1 MFLMTDLTKQA
12 YLIACDAHFGQ
23 YDRCGRLYILH
34 PMSVAEHFNDETLVA
49 AALLHDVLEDN
60 AEWTVAR
67 LYGRGMP
74 PEVVRLVCILT
85 RQKGESYFDYIRRV
99 SQDEAATQIKLADL
113 KHNTDVRRLD
123 GLSDS
128 LRARYNKAIKILKGQ
143 SVCDF
148 EDACEAAKPLCSECN
163 SKQFCVSLLDAD
175 LMSKCFWWD
184 YLVAHADE
192 IMKG

>member
-23 YDRCGRLYILH
+23 CDRCGRLYILH

-60 AEWTVAR
+60 TEWTVAR
-67 LYGRGMP
+67 LYGHGMP

-99 SQDEAATQIKLADL
+99 SRDEAATQIKLADL
-113 KHNTDVRRLD
+113 KHNTDVRRSD
-123 GLSDS
+123 GLTAS
-128 LRARYNKAIKILKGQ
+128 LRKRYVKALEILKG
-143 SVCDF
+143 
-148 EDACEAAKPLCSECN
+148 
-163 SKQFCVSLLDAD
+163 
-175 LMSKCFWWD
+175 
-184 YLVAHADE
+184 
-192 IMKG
+192 

>member
-67 LYGRGMP
+67 LYGHGMP
-74 PEVVRLVCILT
+74 PEVVRLVEALT
-85 RQKGESYFDYIRRV
+85 RKYGETYLDYIRRV
-99 SQDEAATQIKLADL
+99 REDRATTQIKIADL
-113 KHNTDVRRLD
+113 EDNLDLRRSD
-123 GLSDS
+123 GLTAS
-128 LRARYNKAIKILKGQ
+128 LRKRYVKALEILKG
-143 SVCDF
+143 
-148 EDACEAAKPLCSECN
+148 
-163 SKQFCVSLLDAD
+163 
-175 LMSKCFWWD
+175 
-184 YLVAHADE
+184 
-192 IMKG
+192 